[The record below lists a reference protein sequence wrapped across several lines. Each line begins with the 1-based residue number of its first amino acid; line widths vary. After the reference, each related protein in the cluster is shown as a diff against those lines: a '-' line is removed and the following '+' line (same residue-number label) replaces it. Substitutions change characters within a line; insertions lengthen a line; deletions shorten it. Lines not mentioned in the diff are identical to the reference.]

1 MAIYSE
7 VSHQE
12 IVIFHSFVSL
22 PEGSMKWITPADFQ
36 FNMKTNMAVVAC
48 DATKFIQGHPK

>member
-36 FNMKTNMAVVAC
+36 LHFLLKDCFKILTARL
-48 DATKFIQGHPK
+48 IG